1 MKKKIMAAVLCT
13 SMLFPT
19 VCVNAETSESDI
31 KSAIEK
37 AIEDTIAQNGE
48 CFSYFKK
55 VYKSKEQEEINEMM
69 DDFIFKPSFE
79 PSFIR

>member
-37 AIEDTIAQNGE
+37 AIEWKADKDSPFYGIG
-48 CFSYFKK
+48 S
-55 VYKSKEQEEINEMM
+55 
-69 DDFIFKPSFE
+69 
-79 PSFIR
+79 

>member
-13 SMLFPT
+13 SMLIPT

-37 AIEDTIAQNGE
+37 AIEWKADKDSPFLRNRIIQ
-48 CFSYFKK
+48 F
-55 VYKSKEQEEINEMM
+55 
-69 DDFIFKPSFE
+69 
-79 PSFIR
+79 

>member
-1 MKKKIMAAVLCT
+1 MKKKIMAVVLCT

-37 AIEDTIAQNGE
+37 AIEWKADKDSTESDHTVLI
-48 CFSYFKK
+48 
-55 VYKSKEQEEINEMM
+55 
-69 DDFIFKPSFE
+69 FILWL
-79 PSFIR
+79 

>member
-1 MKKKIMAAVLCT
+1 MKKKIMAVVLCT

-37 AIEDTIAQNGE
+37 AIEW
-48 CFSYFKK
+48 K
-55 VYKSKEQEEINEMM
+55 VRFTESDHTVLI
-69 DDFIFKPSFE
+69 FILWL
-79 PSFIR
+79 

>member
-1 MKKKIMAAVLCT
+1 MKKKIMAVVLCT

-37 AIEDTIAQNGE
+37 AIEWKADKDSPFYGI
-48 CFSYFKK
+48 
-55 VYKSKEQEEINEMM
+55 
-69 DDFIFKPSFE
+69 
-79 PSFIR
+79 

>member
-1 MKKKIMAAVLCT
+1 MKKKIMAVVLCT

-37 AIEDTIAQNGE
+37 AIEWKADPI
-48 CFSYFKK
+48 
-55 VYKSKEQEEINEMM
+55 
-69 DDFIFKPSFE
+69 P
-79 PSFIR
+79 

>member
-37 AIEDTIAQNGE
+37 AIEWKAQSVLRNRIIQ
-48 CFSYFKK
+48 F
-55 VYKSKEQEEINEMM
+55 
-69 DDFIFKPSFE
+69 
-79 PSFIR
+79 

>member
-13 SMLFPT
+13 SMLIPT

-37 AIEDTIAQNGE
+37 AMIRIVRFTESDHTVLI
-48 CFSYFKK
+48 
-55 VYKSKEQEEINEMM
+55 
-69 DDFIFKPSFE
+69 FILWL
-79 PSFIR
+79 